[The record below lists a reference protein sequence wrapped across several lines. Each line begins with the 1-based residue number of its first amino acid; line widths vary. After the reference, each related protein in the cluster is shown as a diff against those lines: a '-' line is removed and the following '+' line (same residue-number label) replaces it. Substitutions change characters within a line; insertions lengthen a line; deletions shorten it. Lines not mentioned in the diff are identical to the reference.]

1 MQLIDNKALLLK
13 VRNAHRI
20 TSCIPKSKIVEQ
32 HGDAYSV
39 LVHFGLEETQVL
51 KNLGIKKV
59 PSPIE
64 YRYKWPGIYR
74 PFAHQKDTAAFLT
87 LHRRAYC
94 FNQPGCVDSDTEYL
108 SPTGWK
114 RISEYTHGEVAQ
126 YIPETGEI
134 EFVHPTNYI
143 KLPCEDMVRIK
154 TTYGLDQL
162 LSPEH
167 RVLVYDYHAKRKGNL
182 KLETLSAEEL
192 KRRHDRQ
199 HQGLKA
205 EIIGAR
211 KLGTPN
217 VAFTSMVI
225 PTTYTTKGGCGI
237 PLSDAELRVQ
247 IAVVADGHFSNL
259 TTRCVIRLKKDRK
272 IIRLETLLNAA
283 NIQFNKRVDTSAT
296 GYGYTVFT
304 FNAPRMD
311 KAFTSFYWQANA
323 AQLALIADEISYWDS
338 CVTRGFRFSSF
349 IKESADFVQYAV
361 ASTGRTARL
370 LTQTRERR
378 GSTETEYV
386 VQVRPESGL
395 MMKGKNENVTYEKST
410 DGFKYCFMVPSTYLL
425 FRRNGCVFAS
435 GNTGKTASIAWAAD
449 YLLTKKYIQRV
460 LIICPLSIMS
470 SAWQADLFKVL
481 MHRRVDIAY
490 GSREKRTKVIDS
502 DAEFVIINF
511 DGVETVQESLRGGGF
526 DLVVID
532 EANAIKTAT
541 TKRWKAINSLITP
554 ETWLWM
560 ATGTPASQSPTDA
573 YGLAKMLNPSSVPPH
588 FYSFRD
594 MVQYKVTQ
602 FKWVSKRNAPEIV
615 NRVLQ
620 PAILYTKEECLD
632 LPELL
637 YTTRE
642 VGLTTQQVKYYQ
654 LLKKQFLMEA
664 SGHTVT
670 AVNAATNL
678 NKMLQVSSGA
688 VYTDDGGVLEFDIS
702 NRYKVLLE
710 AIEESTNKVLIFVP
724 FKHAIRLLEDK
735 LKKDGYSTEVISG
748 EVPVNRRTTI
758 FNTFQTTYDPRILII
773 QPAAASH
780 GVTLHAANT
789 VIWWGPVTSNEIYHQ
804 ANARVHRQGQ
814 LNRCLV
820 VRLCGS
826 SVESKLYE
834 ALDSKTDDMGTI
846 LDLYKEAIQ

>member
-1 MQLIDNKALLLK
+1 MVQKMAACVETYTIPMQLVDNKALLLK

-20 TSCIPKSKIVEQ
+20 TSCIPKSQIVGQ

-64 YRYKWPGIYR
+64 YKYKWPGIYK
-74 PFAHQKDTAAFLT
+74 PFAHQKNTAAFLT

-94 FNQPGCVDSDTEYL
+94 FNQPG
-108 SPTGWK
+108 
-114 RISEYTHGEVAQ
+114 
-126 YIPETGEI
+126 
-134 EFVHPTNYI
+134 
-143 KLPCEDMVRIK
+143 
-154 TTYGLDQL
+154 
-162 LSPEH
+162 
-167 RVLVYDYHAKRKGNL
+167 
-182 KLETLSAEEL
+182 
-192 KRRHDRQ
+192 
-199 HQGLKA
+199 
-205 EIIGAR
+205 
-211 KLGTPN
+211 
-217 VAFTSMVI
+217 
-225 PTTYTTKGGCGI
+225 
-237 PLSDAELRVQ
+237 
-247 IAVVADGHFSNL
+247 
-259 TTRCVIRLKKDRK
+259 
-272 IIRLETLLNAA
+272 
-283 NIQFNKRVDTSAT
+283 
-296 GYGYTVFT
+296 
-304 FNAPRMD
+304 
-311 KAFTSFYWQANA
+311 
-323 AQLALIADEISYWDS
+323 
-338 CVTRGFRFSSF
+338 
-349 IKESADFVQYAV
+349 
-361 ASTGRTARL
+361 
-370 LTQTRERR
+370 
-378 GSTETEYV
+378 
-386 VQVRPESGL
+386 
-395 MMKGKNENVTYEKST
+395 
-410 DGFKYCFMVPSTYLL
+410 
-425 FRRNGCVFAS
+425 
-435 GNTGKTASIAWAAD
+435 TGKTASIAWAAD

-460 LIICPLSIMS
+460 LVICPLSIMS
-470 SAWQADLFKVL
+470 SAWQADLFRVV
-481 MHRRVDIAY
+481 MHRRVDVAH
-490 GSREKRTKVIDS
+490 GSRTKRAKVIAS

-511 DGVETVQESLRGGGF
+511 DGVETVQEELRNGGF

-554 ETWLWM
+554 DTWLWM
-560 ATGTPASQSPTDA
+560 ATGTPASQAPTDA
-573 YGLAKMLNPSSVPPH
+573 YGLAKMLSPSSVPPH

-602 FKWVSKRNAPEIV
+602 FRWVSKKTAPEVV
-615 NRVLQ
+615 NRILQ

-642 VGLTTQQVKYYQ
+642 VELTTQQSKYYA

-710 AIEESTNKVLIFVP
+710 AIEESTHKVLIFVP
-724 FKHAIRLLEDK
+724 FKHAIEVLREK
-735 LKKDGYSTEVISG
+735 LKKDGYTTEVISG
-748 EVPVNRRTTI
+748 DVPVNKRTAI
-758 FNTFQTTYDPRILII
+758 FNAFQTTPDPRILII

-789 VIWWGPVTSNEIYHQ
+789 VVWWGPVTSNEIYHQ

-814 LNRCLV
+814 LNPCLV
-820 VRLCGS
+820 VRLSGS
-826 SVESKLYE
+826 SVERKLYD

-846 LDLYKEAIQ
+846 LDLYKEILE